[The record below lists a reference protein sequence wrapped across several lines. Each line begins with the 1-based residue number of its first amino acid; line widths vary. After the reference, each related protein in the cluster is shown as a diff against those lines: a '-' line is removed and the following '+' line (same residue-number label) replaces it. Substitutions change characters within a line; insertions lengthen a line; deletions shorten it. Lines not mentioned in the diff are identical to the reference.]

1 MQPDTKPVRQ
11 ACLLNAARLLN
22 AAKRICDPESRH
34 ISYHL
39 AALALEE
46 IGKASMVVISSLS
59 VPPGVGGEGGED
71 ELEKRPVEWA
81 EDHER
86 KLFWALFLPSF
97 RPTLTASDFRQ
108 HQELARSI
116 HETRLSTLYVNPDVA
131 HAQSPEVSEAQLG
144 SLLRLAEL
152 RLQME
157 SGKDYRE
164 LDEAAQRNLTWFLR
178 ALEMPLYRTIILSQG
193 FVSKLDELGGDY
205 NKWLAW
211 VRQQITDIEAI
222 NRDLAEKELRRPQ
235 ASETE
240 ADEPKWQLKIRL
252 ESSSHSIR
260 PKPLAEWNKHVDKV
274 KLYNTPNKRE
284 LLVHFTLVKSI
295 PLQALWHSGETIS
308 RLFVIALNIGSF
320 GFFWWYLPSFVSK
333 YYEKIVDLENKA
345 EIMLERNPPLV
356 ANLQVRAL
364 KSPDLSNVPVVLSL
378 LIQADSEQLQEPY
391 KRYFTALSLLAKT
404 DVFVQFGPN
413 ILVEFYESFRAGLR
427 AYGKWSGSPD
437 AFEPAV
443 ETAFRELNF
452 PSDFVN
458 EVKRMFQLAVEVGS
472 KKASTIPIGLD
483 DMMKMKT
490 FCDVFFLMRARQ
502 EMQSRARGTTEENKG
517 EASSDLSQDKSEL

>member
-1 MQPDTKPVRQ
+1 MQPDTKPVRE
-11 ACLLNAARLLN
+11 ACLLNATRLLN
-22 AAKRICDPESRH
+22 AAKKIRDPESRH

-46 IGKASMVVISSLS
+46 IGKASMVTLSSLS
-59 VPPGVGGEGGED
+59 FSPDLDGEGED
-71 ELEKRPVEWA
+71 GLERGPVARA

-97 RPTLTASDFRQ
+97 RPTLTASDFRR
-108 HQELARSI
+108 HQELARNI
-116 HETRLSTLYVNPDVA
+116 HETRLSTLYVDPNA
-131 HAQSPEVSEAQLG
+131 AQEQPVEITEAQLN
-144 SLLRLAEL
+144 SLLGLADL

-164 LDEAAQRNLTWFLR
+164 LDETAQQNLTWFLK
-178 ALEMPLYRTIILSQG
+178 ALELPLLRTIILSQT
-193 FVSKLDELGGDY
+193 FVSKLDELKGDY
-205 NKWLAW
+205 NNWLSW
-211 VRQQITDIEAI
+211 VRQQIADIEAT

-235 ASETE
+235 PGETE

-260 PKPLAEWNKHVDKV
+260 PKPLAEWNKHVDKI

-284 LLVHFTLVKSI
+284 LLIHFTLVKGI

-345 EIMLERNPPLV
+345 EVMLERNPPLV
-356 ANLQVRAL
+356 PNLQIRAL

-378 LIQADSEQLQEPY
+378 LMHADTEQLQEPY

-404 DVFVQFGPN
+404 DIFVQFGAN

-427 AYGKWSGSPD
+427 AYGKWSGSAD
-437 AFEPAV
+437 TFEPAV

-458 EVKRMFQLAVEVGS
+458 EVKRMFQLAGEVDAR
-472 KKASTIPIGLD
+472 KASTIPISLD

-502 EMQSRARGTTEENKG
+502 DM
-517 EASSDLSQDKSEL
+517 QDKVRDAAAEGQKEST